1 MNERGFSLLEA
12 ILGTM
17 IAVIAV
23 LGLAYSFGLGRGY
36 IDRYQIER
44 SADFLAQRRM
54 EWLGSLAL
62 RTDPAF
68 AIGAHSDPSGTFYYK
83 GTAIGA
89 ESWRVEPAPATVPQH
104 GVIKQVTVTVNWTEG
119 GFPDSVVYLRAFSQ

>member
-23 LGLAYSFGLGRGY
+23 MGLAYSFGLGRGY

-44 SADFLAQRRM
+44 AADFLAQRRM

-62 RTDPAF
+62 RTNPAF
-68 AIGAHSDPSGTFYYK
+68 AIGTHSDAQSTFYFK
-83 GTAIGA
+83 GTAIGS
-89 ESWRVEPAPATVPQH
+89 EGWRVAPAPAAVPQH
-104 GVIKQVTVTVNWTEG
+104 ALIKEVTVTVRWTAG
-119 GFPDSVVYLRAFSQ
+119 GFPDSVVYQRAFAQ